1 MSDRRNTLLFGWIL
15 TLATMILFAA
25 LGHWQ
30 LGRMHE
36 KQAMLDAV
44 QAVLAQRHAQPLA
57 GAGDVSRRLG
67 YDWAAGEGVFADAP
81 AVLLDNQQREGRSGV
96 RVYRLFQPASGATP
110 LLVELGWLPL
120 SGDRRMPTVATPQG
134 KLHLLGLLLPP
145 PSAGIGS
152 SPPQVQADGNLLAV
166 SLDMPALQTA
176 LHAPAIAARILRP
189 DPEAKIGYARDLDI
203 LPNTLPPEQHLGY
216 AVQWFALSLAVL
228 ATALV
233 LTFRKK
239 KPRP

>member
-1 MSDRRNTLLFGWIL
+1 MSGRRNALLFGW
-15 TLATMILFAA
+15 TLALAAMASFAW

-44 QAVLAQRHAQPLA
+44 RAVLAQRHPQPLTSA
-57 GAGDVSRRLG
+57 ADATRRQG

-96 RVYRLFQPASGATP
+96 RAYRLFQPTSGATP
-110 LLVELGWLPL
+110 LLIELGWLPL
-120 SGDRRMPTVATPQG
+120 SGDRQMPAVATPPG
-134 KLHLLGLLLPP
+134 RLRLEGLLLPP
-145 PSAGIGS
+145 PSAGIGA
-152 SPPQVQADGNLLAV
+152 SPLQAQADGDLLAV
-166 SLDMPALQTA
+166 SLDMPALQSA

-189 DPEAKIGYARDLDI
+189 DPDAKIGYARDLDV

-216 AVQWFALSLAVL
+216 AVQWFALALAVL